1 MFPNAHGMRE
11 NATVTDFPARLDTVL
26 KKTKEAMENW
36 NEIRT
41 AYELLRC
48 GTVSGTADVLNIHR
62 ATVIRHIDALEAL
75 LGEKLFIRSAK
86 GYVATEVG
94 VELLDVA
101 AQADE
106 RFRQFAT
113 RAKSGEAG
121 LTGDIIL
128 TADGPLLMFL
138 LPTIREFQKSH
149 PQITVRFIAERRV
162 LRLDY
167 GEAHV
172 AIRLGKE
179 PDEPDNVVQP
189 FKTIRFGL
197 YCSQTYVQNHGDVV
211 KEDLFA
217 ANRWALADNQVYLPE
232 FYAWL
237 RDQVPEEN
245 VAFLSN
251 DPVGVFHAIEAGVG
265 LGFLPR
271 ERAARQPRLK
281 QIARSDPD
289 WCLKL
294 WLVTHVDRHRSA
306 KVQTFLEYLKE
317 HPVDTVDY

>member
-1 MFPNAHGMRE
+1 
-11 NATVTDFPARLDTVL
+11 
-26 KKTKEAMENW
+26 MENW

-48 GTVSGTADVLNIHR
+48 GTVSATADVLNIHR
-62 ATVIRHIDALEAL
+62 ATVIRHIDSLEAM

-94 VELLDVA
+94 ADLLNVA
-101 AQADE
+101 AEADD

-128 TADGPLLMFL
+128 TADGPLLLSL

-172 AIRLGKE
+172 AIRLGNE

-189 FKTIRFGL
+189 FKTIQFGL
-197 YCSQTYVQNHGDVV
+197 YCSRTYVQNHGEVV

-217 ANRWALADNQVYLPE
+217 SNRWALADSEDYLPD

-237 RDQVPEEN
+237 LNQVPEEN

-251 DPVGVFHAIEAGVG
+251 DPIGVFQAIEAGVG
-265 LGFLPR
+265 LGFLPC
-271 ERAARQPRLK
+271 ERAERQPGLK
-281 QIARSDPD
+281 QISRLDPD
-289 WCLKL
+289 WCLNL

-306 KVQTFLEYLKE
+306 KVQTFLEFLKE
-317 HPVDTVDY
+317 NPVDTVDY

>member
-1 MFPNAHGMRE
+1 
-11 NATVTDFPARLDTVL
+11 
-26 KKTKEAMENW
+26 MENW

-48 GTVSGTADVLNIHR
+48 GTVSATADVLKIHR

-94 VELLDVA
+94 ADLLNVA

-106 RFRQFAT
+106 HFRQFAT

-128 TADGPLLMFL
+128 TADGPILMFL

-149 PQITVRFIAERRV
+149 PHITVRFIAERRV

-172 AIRLGKE
+172 AIRLGNRPE
-179 PDEPDNVVQP
+179 EPDNVVQH
-189 FKTIRFGL
+189 FKTIWFGL
-197 YCSQTYVQNHGDVV
+197 YGSELYIKNQGDID
-211 KEDLFA
+211 KKNLFT
-217 ANRWALADNQVYLPE
+217 ANRWALADNDDYVPD
-232 FYAWL
+232 FYKWL
-237 RDQVPEEN
+237 RDRVPEEN

-251 DPVGVFHAIEAGVG
+251 DPLGTFHAVEAGIG

-271 ERAARQPRLK
+271 DRAARQPGLK
-281 QIARSDPD
+281 QIVRSDPD
-289 WCLKL
+289 WGLKL

-306 KVQTFLEYLKE
+306 KVQTFLEFLKE
-317 HPVDTVDY
+317 HPVESVDY